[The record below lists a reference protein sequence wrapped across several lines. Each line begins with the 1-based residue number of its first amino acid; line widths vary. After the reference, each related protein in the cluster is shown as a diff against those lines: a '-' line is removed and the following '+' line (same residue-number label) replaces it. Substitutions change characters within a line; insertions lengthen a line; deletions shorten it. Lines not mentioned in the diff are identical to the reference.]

1 MSLNSTAKTL
11 AAVAFATAA
20 AVAPAVVTFDF
31 EDPSQLDNALFGGD
45 KKYFTTTTE
54 QGDASANAFRFDYP
68 TPDAFQ
74 SFTYDI
80 PITMTDGTISLWF
93 YDSVGPVAGF
103 APTKWG
109 GSIILEDASA
119 PADFLAV
126 EIWDGAYPPSGDPTP
141 GAPNYFLSRG
151 TATPT
156 VGASFNS
163 RYFGDRSVGWH
174 NVVFTLS
181 GASSTVSVDGIS
193 NSEGA
198 PTPLTGPGTT
208 GKTLRLRFMAWSP
221 TNGGAA
227 NWTTNPAPAA
237 LTIDPD
243 YVRLDDITFTATAPA
258 PASATQGF
266 EGAPPTAEFDIP
278 VSPMSSSA
286 IDNPNMHGFVPAFE
300 VATDQ
305 THEGTQSAKFANQI
319 PIKKGLTVDLSTAT
333 AGQITFRFYDAFG
346 GDTSF
351 DKLGGSVLVES
362 ISDPTNYIGFE
373 VWNGPYPTSD
383 FNGGAKNYYAVRGGT
398 PAGTP
403 PVFFSNYHGDR
414 SVGWHTVTIDLS
426 SASSKFMIDGVENL
440 NGSGLRTG
448 PGLSTP
454 GGIRLRFMID
464 CASVAGSGNYA
475 LNDELNQLYDLVK
488 TPTYLY
494 FDNLSLPISAPSA
507 VQNWTVY

>member
-54 QGDASANAFRFDYP
+54 QGDASANSFRFDYS

-208 GKTLRLRFMAWSP
+208 
-221 TNGGAA
+221 
-227 NWTTNPAPAA
+227 
-237 LTIDPD
+237 
-243 YVRLDDITFTATAPA
+243 
-258 PASATQGF
+258 
-266 EGAPPTAEFDIP
+266 
-278 VSPMSSSA
+278 
-286 IDNPNMHGFVPAFE
+286 
-300 VATDQ
+300 
-305 THEGTQSAKFANQI
+305 
-319 PIKKGLTVDLSTAT
+319 
-333 AGQITFRFYDAFG
+333 
-346 GDTSF
+346 
-351 DKLGGSVLVES
+351 
-362 ISDPTNYIGFE
+362 
-373 VWNGPYPTSD
+373 
-383 FNGGAKNYYAVRGGT
+383 
-398 PAGTP
+398 
-403 PVFFSNYHGDR
+403 
-414 SVGWHTVTIDLS
+414 
-426 SASSKFMIDGVENL
+426 
-440 NGSGLRTG
+440 
-448 PGLSTP
+448 
-454 GGIRLRFMID
+454 
-464 CASVAGSGNYA
+464 
-475 LNDELNQLYDLVK
+475 
-488 TPTYLY
+488 
-494 FDNLSLPISAPSA
+494 
-507 VQNWTVY
+507 